1 VWTTFANVATISANS
16 GSNAINIRTI
26 TSSYGAISGGVYSNT
41 SYPLKDIVRAGDTI
55 RIRSDSNTNPSQTV
69 TRVDYLNNIVYV
81 GSNFANTI
89 TGSNSYMSVNRTYIS
104 NTSAYVKIYGP
115 TGLTYIPYF
124 VTQNE
129 EFIVTE
135 SNNFIL
141 IG

>member
-1 VWTTFANVATISANS
+1 
-16 GSNAINIRTI
+16 
-26 TSSYGAISGGVYSNT
+26 
-41 SYPLKDIVRAGDTI
+41 
-55 RIRSDSNTNPSQTV
+55 
-69 TRVDYLNNIVYV
+69 
-81 GSNFANTI
+81 
-89 TGSNSYMSVNRTYIS
+89 MSVNRTYIS